1 MGTSK
6 SGDSSSDRRNDLGRE
21 TKEDRR
27 ASEQK
32 RRKTKQAAKQGGF
45 SRAYWRRAYSLLDSR
60 MEGVYRR
67 FGKMEDQVRK
77 AGIRLTYRV
86 YLCGVVLT
94 AIIVA
99 VTAGVVSVVVTEL
112 LPFSLAVKILVPF
125 LLLIGGGGITFA
137 IGVLYPRIK
146 FGGRKRKIDED
157 LVFVVSRMAVLSASG
172 MTIEMV
178 MKQVA
183 QDDPKDLVVQ
193 ELRKMVRDM
202 NLLGMD
208 LTQALQEERRRS
220 PSEVFSGFLDG
231 MISTSASGADIQSYL
246 VKASKTL
253 MDDKRLKTRA
263 FSETLGVV
271 AEMYTTILV
280 VMPLILII
288 LFAVMGVIAGS
299 LGGVSITLLIQ
310 LVVYFMV
317 PMGGI
322 MIMVIADGI
331 MPRR

>member
-1 MGTSK
+1 LK
-6 SGDSSSDRRNDLGRE
+6 SSDSGTE
-21 TKEDRR
+21 GGKKSAAQTGAQR
-27 ASEQK
+27 ARTAQK
-32 RRKTKQAAKQGGF
+32 KKQAAKQGGF
-45 SRAYWRRAYSLLDSR
+45 TRSYWRKAYSLLDSR
-60 MEGVYRR
+60 MEKLYKR
-67 FGKMEDQVRK
+67 FDKMEDQVRK

-86 YLCGVVLT
+86 YLCGVVFT

-99 VTAGVVSVVVTEL
+99 VTGAVIATAATEAL
-112 LPFSLAVKILVPF
+112 DSSLAVKILVPF
-125 LLLIGGGGITFA
+125 LLLVGGGGVAFA
-137 IGVLYPRIK
+137 IGVLYPRIR
-146 FGGRKRKIDED
+146 FGGRKRRIDED
-157 LVFVVSRMAVLSASG
+157 LVFVVSRMAVLTASG
-172 MTIEMV
+172 MTIEAV

-183 QDDPKDLVVQ
+183 QDDAPNDLVVQ
-193 ELRKMVRDM
+193 EFKKMVRDM

-220 PSEVFSGFLDG
+220 PSDIFSGFLDG
-231 MISTSASGADIQSYL
+231 MISTSASGADIQAYL

-253 MDDKRLKTRA
+253 MDDKRLKTRS

-271 AEMYTTILV
+271 AEMYTTVLV

-299 LGGVSITLLIQ
+299 LGGVSITLLIE
-310 LVVYFMV
+310 LVVYGMV

>member
-1 MGTSK
+1 LKSNDSGTEGGK
-6 SGDSSSDRRNDLGRE
+6 NNAVQTGAQ
-21 TKEDRR
+21 R
-27 ASEQK
+27 ARTAQK
-32 RRKTKQAAKQGGF
+32 KKQAAKKQGGF
-45 SRAYWRRAYSLLDSR
+45 TRSYWRKAYSLLDSR
-60 MEGVYRR
+60 MEKLYKR
-67 FGKMEDQVRK
+67 FDKMEDQVRK

-86 YLCGVVLT
+86 YLCGVVFT

-99 VTAGVVSVVVTEL
+99 VTGALIATVATEAL
-112 LPFSLAVKILVPF
+112 DSSLAVKILVPF
-125 LLLIGGGGITFA
+125 LLLVGGGGVTFA
-137 IGVLYPRIK
+137 IGVLYPRIR
-146 FGGRKRKIDED
+146 FGGRKSRIDEG
-157 LVFVVSRMAVLSASG
+157 LVFVVSRMAVLTASG
-172 MTIEMV
+172 MTIEAV

-183 QDDPKDLVVQ
+183 QDDAPDDLVVQ
-193 ELRKMVRDM
+193 EFKKMVRDM

-220 PSEVFSGFLDG
+220 PSEIFSGFLDG
-231 MISTSASGADIQSYL
+231 MISTSASGADIQAYL

-253 MDDKRLKTRA
+253 MDDKRLKTRS

-271 AEMYTTILV
+271 AEMYTTVLV

-299 LGGVSITLLIQ
+299 LGGVSITLLIE
-310 LVVYFMV
+310 LVVYGMV

>member
-1 MGTSK
+1 MEP
-6 SGDSSSDRRNDLGRE
+6 LY
-21 TKEDRR
+21 
-27 ASEQK
+27 K
-32 RRKTKQAAKQGGF
+32 RFA
-45 SRAYWRRAYSLLDSR
+45 
-60 MEGVYRR
+60 
-67 FGKMEDQVRK
+67 KMEDQVRK

-86 YLCGVVLT
+86 YLCGVVFT

-99 VTAGVVSVVVTEL
+99 VTAGVVATVLTEL
-112 LPFSLAVKILVPF
+112 LRDSLAAKILFP
-125 LLLIGGGGITFA
+125 LLAVVVGGGATFGIG
-137 IGVLYPRIK
+137 IINPRIK
-146 FGGRKRKIDED
+146 FSGRKRRIDED

-172 MTIEMV
+172 MTIEAV
-178 MKQVA
+178 LKIVA
-183 QDDPKDLVVQ
+183 SDDNNDLVTQ
-193 ELRKMVRDM
+193 EFRKVVRDM

-220 PSEVFSGFLDG
+220 PSEVFGSFLDG

-246 VKASKTL
+246 VKASRTL
-253 MDDKRLKTRA
+253 MDDKRLKTRS

-299 LGGVSITLLIQ
+299 LGGISITLLIQ
-310 LVVYFMV
+310 LVVYVMV

-331 MPRR
+331 MPKR